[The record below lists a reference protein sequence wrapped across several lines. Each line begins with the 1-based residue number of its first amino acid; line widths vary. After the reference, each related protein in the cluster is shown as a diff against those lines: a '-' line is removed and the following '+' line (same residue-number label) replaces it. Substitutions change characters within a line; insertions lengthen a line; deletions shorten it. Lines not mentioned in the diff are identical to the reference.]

1 MIRKIALAL
10 VLLFLATSVGAQSHV
25 IRRPIFPAAGGGAS
39 YVAVYSNTGTG
50 TSITVSIVNAGAGD
64 LILVLAGWR
73 NNGGQTISSVTYNG
87 AGITHI
93 RTEAPV
99 AGFIAATSYYAIN
112 PGGTAD
118 VVVTWSA
125 AIDGGG
131 HVVVYVISGAHQTTP
146 IQDHQSTSDTTA
158 SATSISTNV
167 TSQSGGL
174 VFDLVNRQSVT
185 EALTV
190 GADQTER
197 YQGSVGDVRDGSSTE
212 PGAATTTM
220 SWSWTGGSRV
230 AHIAVAVAPQ

>member
-1 MIRKIALAL
+1 MKNLFILIALLSIGCIARADM
-10 VLLFLATSVGAQSHV
+10 LLLGAGSL
-25 IRRPIFPAAGGGAS
+25 PAAGGGAS

-50 TSITVSIVNAGAGD
+50 TSITVSSVNAGAGD

-93 RTEAPV
+93 RTEAPG
-99 AGFIAATSYYAIN
+99 AGFVAATSYYAIN

-230 AHIAVAVAPQ
+230 SHIAIAVAPQ